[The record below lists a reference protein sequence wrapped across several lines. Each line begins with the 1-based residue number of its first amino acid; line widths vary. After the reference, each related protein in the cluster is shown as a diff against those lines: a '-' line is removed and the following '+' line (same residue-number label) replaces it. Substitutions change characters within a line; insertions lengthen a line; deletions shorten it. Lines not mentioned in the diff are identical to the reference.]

1 MRNFLSVTTII
12 LTVIGITL
20 LSGYVVHDKIVKNE
34 LQFMKFN
41 TYVECIEQN
50 EKEICQFIIK

>member
-41 TYVECIEQN
+41 TYVECIKQN
-50 EKEICQFIIK
+50 EKNICEFIIK